1 MELKN
6 KMKNKVL
13 VQLLVPDIGEE
24 YNVYIPVNKKIGNV
38 IILLTKAINEFE
50 AEIYTKENQNCL
62 YDGTTGERYAIN
74 DLVRNT
80 NIRNGTKLI
89 LM

>member
-1 MELKN
+1 
-6 KMKNKVL
+6 MKNKVL

>member
-1 MELKN
+1 MN
-6 KMKNKVL
+6 NKVL
-13 VQLLVPDIGEE
+13 VKLLVPDIGEE
-24 YNVYIPVNKKIGNV
+24 YNVYIPVNKKIGNI

-50 AEIYTKENQNCL
+50 MEIYTKDNQNCL
-62 YDGTTGERYAIN
+62 YNGDTGERYAIN

-80 NIRNGTKLI
+80 NIRNGTKII

>member
-1 MELKN
+1 
-6 KMKNKVL
+6 MKNKVL

-50 AEIYTKENQNCL
+50 VDIYAKENQNCL
-62 YDGTTGERYAIN
+62 YDGATGERYAIN

>member
-1 MELKN
+1 
-6 KMKNKVL
+6 MKNKVL

-24 YNVYIPVNKKIGNV
+24 YNVYIPVNKKIGNI

-50 AEIYTKENQNCL
+50 AEIYTEEKQNCL
-62 YDGTTGERYAIN
+62 YDGSTGERYAIN

-80 NIRNGTKLI
+80 NIRNGTKII